1 MRATF
6 ITLYGAKGG
15 VGTSF
20 LATNLA
26 LALAQES
33 RQRVGLVDLDC
44 YRGGSLASFLDLD
57 PQGRH
62 LGTLMAAGQLSPQ
75 QVEAHLLQTKAGID
89 LLAAPLE
96 GQAITPDA
104 LYRVLQPLAQVRP
117 LTVIDAHSP
126 HVTDHLPVVFDH
138 SALVLIALTPEINAL
153 QQARYVL
160 KRLSDLRYPP
170 ERFRLLVNMADITRD
185 ITLED
190 MAEILGRPVNF
201 ELPYNIKEV
210 LTSINRG
217 LPLMTNPARTTL
229 APHFKHIAQH
239 VLQAPPIETSTI
251 KPPAPTA
258 PAAAPTAATAAAG
271 YTPGTASQ
279 PAIFSPVPVNQDSR
293 EGYRML
299 RRRVHAKLVAELKL
313 SEIDLQGDA
322 AKRAEM
328 RHRVADKVARIV
340 ESDVPELTGRGERQQ
355 LIEEVVDEALGF
367 GPLEAMLRD
376 TTVSEIMVNG
386 PDMIYVEQ
394 RGKLLNSGLF
404 FTDEKQLRVVIDR
417 IVAPLGRRVDESS
430 PMVDARLPDGS
441 RVNIIIPPLSLVGS
455 SITIRKFP
463 AERMTIDHFLR
474 FGSLNEMM
482 AEFLDGAVRAK
493 LNIFISGGTGSGKTS
508 LLNILSSFIPTDER
522 IVTIED
528 AAELRLQQEHVITLE
543 SRPPNM
549 EGQGAVSIRDL
560 VRNSLRMRPDR
571 IIVGEVRG
579 GEALDML
586 QAMNTGHDG
595 SLATGHANTPR
606 DALARLETMVLMA
619 GMDLPVRAIREQI
632 ASAVNVIVQQSRLR
646 DGSRKI
652 IKIAEIVGM
661 EGDIIAMQDIFNFE
675 TTKAI
680 EGGRVEGVF
689 QPSPLRP
696 RCLDAFV
703 AHGIKVP
710 TGFTT
715 F

>member
-33 RQRVGLVDLDC
+33 RQRVGLLDLDC
-44 YRGGSLASFLDLD
+44 YRGGSLASFLDVD

-62 LGTLMAAGQLSPQ
+62 LGSLMAVGQPTPQ
-75 QVEAHLLQTKAGID
+75 QVEAHLLPTKMGID

-96 GQAITPDA
+96 GQTITPDA
-104 LYRVLQPLAQVRP
+104 LYRVLQPLAEVRP

-126 HVTDHLPVVFDH
+126 HVTEHLPVVFDH

-153 QQARYVL
+153 QQARYTL
-160 KRLSDLRYPP
+160 KRLSELRYPP
-170 ERFRLLVNMADITRD
+170 ERFRLLVNMSDMTRD

-217 LPLMTNPARTTL
+217 LPLMANPARTTL

-239 VLQAPPIETSTI
+239 VLQAPPIEMATI
-251 KPPAPTA
+251 APPAPTA
-258 PAAAPTAATAAAG
+258 PTSTIIATPGQGYAPAAG
-271 YTPGTASQ
+271 KQTSIFTPATVSNDA
-279 PAIFSPVPVNQDSR
+279 R
-293 EGYRML
+293 EGYRGL
-299 RRRVHAKLVAELKL
+299 RRRVHAKLVSELKL
-313 SEIDLQGDA
+313 TELDLQSDA

-328 RHRVADKVARIV
+328 RQKVAEKVARIV
-340 ESDVPELTGRGERQQ
+340 ESDVPELSGRSDRQH
-355 LIEEVVDEALGF
+355 LIDEVVDEALGF
-367 GPLEAMLRD
+367 GPLETMLQD
-376 TTVSEIMVNG
+376 ATVSEIMVNG
-386 PDMIYVEQ
+386 PDQIYVEQ
-394 RGKLLNSGLF
+394 KGKLLNSGLF

-474 FGSLNEMM
+474 FGSLNDMM

-508 LLNILSSFIPTDER
+508 P
-522 IVTIED
+522 
-528 AAELRLQQEHVITLE
+528 QQLH
-543 SRPPNM
+543 P
-549 EGQGAVSIRDL
+549 
-560 VRNSLRMRPDR
+560 
-571 IIVGEVRG
+571 
-579 GEALDML
+579 
-586 QAMNTGHDG
+586 H
-595 SLATGHANTPR
+595 
-606 DALARLETMVLMA
+606 
-619 GMDLPVRAIREQI
+619 
-632 ASAVNVIVQQSRLR
+632 
-646 DGSRKI
+646 
-652 IKIAEIVGM
+652 
-661 EGDIIAMQDIFNFE
+661 
-675 TTKAI
+675 
-680 EGGRVEGVF
+680 
-689 QPSPLRP
+689 
-696 RCLDAFV
+696 
-703 AHGIKVP
+703 
-710 TGFTT
+710 
-715 F
+715 

>member
-33 RQRVGLVDLDC
+33 RQRVGLIDLDC

-62 LGTLMAAGQLSPQ
+62 LGSLMAAGAPTPQ
-75 QVEAHLLQTKAGID
+75 QVESHLLQTKMGID

-104 LYRVLQPLAQVRP
+104 LYRVLQPMAEIRP

-153 QQARYVL
+153 QQARYTL
-160 KRLSDLRYPP
+160 KRLSDMRYPP
-170 ERFRLLVNMADITRD
+170 ERFRLLVNMADIGQD
-185 ITLED
+185 ISLED
-190 MAEILGRPVNF
+190 MAEILGRPVSF

-217 LPLMTNPARTTL
+217 LPLMANPTRTTL
-229 APHFKHIAQH
+229 APHFKHVAQA
-239 VLQAPPIETSTI
+239 VLQAPPLETSTI
-251 KPPAPTA
+251 APPAPTVTA
-258 PAAAPTAATAAAG
+258 PVAANTGSYTPSAGPAA
-271 YTPGTASQ
+271 TPS
-279 PAIFSPVPVNQDSR
+279 IFVPKQLSDDRR
-293 EGYRML
+293 EGYRKL

-313 SEIDLQGDA
+313 SEVDLQSDA

-328 RHRVADKVARIV
+328 RQRVAEKVARIV
-340 ESDVPELTGRGERQQ
+340 ESDVPELSGRGERQQ

-376 TTVSEIMVNG
+376 ATVSEIMVNG
-386 PDMIYVEQ
+386 PDQIYVEQ
-394 RGKLLNSGLF
+394 KGKLLNSGLF

-474 FGSLNEMM
+474 FGSLSEMM

-508 LLNILSSFIPTDER
+508 LLNILSGFIPHDER

-549 EGQGAVSIRDL
+549 EGQGAISIREL

-632 ASAVNVIVQQSRLR
+632 ASAVNVIVQQSRMR
-646 DGSRKI
+646 DGTRKI
-652 IKIAEIVGM
+652 VKIAEIVGM
-661 EGDIIAMQDIFNFE
+661 EGDIIAMQDIFSFE
-675 TTKAI
+675 STKAT
-680 EGGRVEGVF
+680 EGGRVEGVY

-703 AHGIKVP
+703 GHGIAIPK
-710 TGFTT
+710 GFTT